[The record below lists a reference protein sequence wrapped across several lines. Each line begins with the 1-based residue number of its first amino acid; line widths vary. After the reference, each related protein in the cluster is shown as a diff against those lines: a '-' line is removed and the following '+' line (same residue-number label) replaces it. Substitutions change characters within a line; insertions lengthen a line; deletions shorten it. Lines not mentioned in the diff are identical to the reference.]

1 MKKQK
6 SEKNIAWDIISDSV
20 KDVNGW
26 SPIDQLYSLYLIGLL
41 TQNLK
46 GDIVEIGAWG
56 GRSTIALALS
66 AKAAGHSVVHS
77 IDYFPNRNEW
87 SQNED
92 GSYSFNVKLNG
103 KSIPGYKRQTVWKKP
118 FEEAILPFYKKHP
131 NLFKYYKEN
140 IRRCGLTEYVKPFRG
155 NSELFAEGRK
165 KDFKCRLL
173 YIDGE
178 HSYEGVKADI
188 KNFSKKLVKNGAIC
202 FDDAFT
208 CYDGVDK
215 AIKEMIIDS
224 GQFYSFNKLTR
235 KLFIAFKK

>member
-1 MKKQK
+1 MKNKIL
-6 SEKNIAWDIISDSV
+6 ENPTAWDNISDFV
-20 KDVNGW
+20 KDVHGW
-26 SPIDQLYSLYLIGLL
+26 SPVDQLYSLFLIGLL

-66 AKAAGHSVVHS
+66 ARDAGRSSVHS
-77 IDYFPNRNEW
+77 IDYFPNKKDWMENR
-87 SQNED
+87 D
-92 GSYSFNVKLNG
+92 GTYSFNVKLNG
-103 KSIPGYKRQTVWKKP
+103 KIVPGHKQQTVWKKP

-131 NLFKYYKEN
+131 DLFKYFKEN
-140 IRRCGLTEYVKPFRG
+140 IRKCGLTKYVKPFKG
-155 NSELFAEGRK
+155 NSGLFAQDPPDG
-165 KDFKCRLL
+165 FKCRFL

-178 HSYEGVKADI
+178 HSYEVVKSDI
-188 KNFSKKLVKNGAIC
+188 KNIKKYLVKNGAIC

-208 CYDGVDK
+208 CYEGVDK

-224 GQFYSFNKLTR
+224 GEFHSFKKLTK

>member
-1 MKKQK
+1 MKSQK
-6 SEKNIAWDIISDSV
+6 FEKNFAWDQISEFV
-20 KDVNGW
+20 EDVNGW
-26 SPIDQLYSLYLIGLL
+26 SPIEQLYSLYLIGIL

-66 AKAAGHSVVHS
+66 AKNSGHSIVHS
-77 IDYFPNRNEW
+77 IDYFPNGNEW
-87 SQNED
+87 AQNKD

-103 KSIPGYKRQTVWKKP
+103 NNIPGYKLQTVWKKP

-140 IRRCGLTEYVKPFRG
+140 IRKCGLTKFVKPFRG
-155 NSELFAEGRK
+155 NSSLFAK
-165 KDFKCRLL
+165 NMDKNFKCRLV

-188 KNFSKKLVKNGAIC
+188 NSFKKHLVKNGAIC

-215 AIKEMIIDS
+215 AIKEMIINS
-224 GQFYSFNKLTR
+224 GEFHSFNKLTR
-235 KLFIAFKK
+235 KLFVAFKK